1 MQQRQSNYPPPSAR
15 SNFNN
20 PELIGCT
27 ALDLLT
33 GLFTK
38 SILILLSRFPSAQ
51 AIVRADPAEITQ
63 LLIDRSKGRNTA
75 KTTEA
80 IIQAARSSV

>member
-1 MQQRQSNYPPPSAR
+1 M
-15 SNFNN
+15 
-20 PELIGCT
+20 
-27 ALDLLT
+27 LLN
-33 GLFTK
+33 
-38 SILILLSRFPSAQ
+38 RFPSAQ

-63 LLIDRSKGRNTA
+63 LLIDHSKGRNTA